1 MSLSVSF
8 RHRFTSLNLQ
18 IEFKAPTPGV
28 IALFGPSGCGKSTIV
43 MAAAGL
49 LEPDTCRIDLDG
61 TTLADS
67 ANGVSLPPERRRI
80 GLVFQDA
87 RLFPH
92 MSVRNNLRFGMRR
105 APPGPTRLD
114 DVVDLL
120 GIAPLLD
127 RRPRSLSGGERQRV
141 AIGRALLAQPKLL
154 AMDEPLAS
162 LDGPRKAEILPFLGR
177 LKTALQLPILYVT
190 HSTEELASLADTLVL
205 LNQGRVTAAG
215 PLEEI
220 MTRSDLPLADR
231 DDAGAVLTTRVIA
244 HDPHRQLT
252 ALQAG
257 ETRIW
262 VSLIQHELGA
272 MLRVRVPAREV
283 ILASEQPSLTSA
295 HNVITGTVR
304 GITQQ
309 PARHETLVEIAL
321 DAGSLLARVTPDA
334 VDLLGLAPG
343 REVVALVKAGLIEIL
358 PG

>member
-49 LEPDTCRIDLDG
+49 LEPDTCHIDLDG